1 MIRIIKDDAPAFWTD
16 FLKHNKN
23 VRIYDDLEK
32 SDDGKEVRQ
41 KIRIHMISQQKFI
54 CCYCCGEINED
65 DSHNEHIRPR
75 DKKQDLSLDYNNMLV
90 SCNTSNQCG
99 KLKGGYYSEND
110 FVSPLDEDVEEQFK
124 YSTDG
129 EIIGLNEKAKNTIDK
144 LGLNSYKMNQSRKA
158 LYNECIQLV
167 KYCGIDYLTE
177 EYINE
182 KEGKLPRYVG
192 MVKYFYDN
200 GFFDDVIAIGEN

>member
-129 EIIGLNEKAKNTIDK
+129 EIIGLKKGVEEKI
-144 LGLNSYKMNQSRKA
+144 
-158 LYNECIQLV
+158 
-167 KYCGIDYLTE
+167 
-177 EYINE
+177 INE
-182 KEGKLPRYVG
+182 TSKYYVSNTEIETDKSKYYDVKQTNIVAADSVTVGLIIENVPVDNVLSAVAKLV
-192 MVKYFYDN
+192 F
-200 GFFDDVIAIGEN
+200 